1 MSSRYRKKLYLFLL
15 LYADDTIIPAECPED
30 LHRALDILK
39 IYCELWGLDI
49 NVRKTKVMIFSR
61 GKIRKMPKFN
71 FNEETVDVV
80 WDYKYLGVKFNYNNK
95 FKKAQQLQFLLA
107 NRAMFS
113 LLRKCRQLNLPLD
126 IQLELFEKCVH
137 LILLY
142 GCEIWACEK
151 MEVIS
156 KLQLRFLKLTL
167 GVKVTT
173 PTCMV
178 LGEVGRYP
186 IEIEAKCRMLGFWY
200 GLCSTSH
207 SESPKISNLMFQ
219 LCSKL
224 YYASDYKLPWLM
236 KVHSLLDSLGLSYI
250 WSNQIHTIESF
261 KRIVKQRL
269 MDQFIQE
276 WQSRVAENSVCSNYR
291 LFKKK
296 FCFEKYLTYLP
307 SILRQRVLKFRLS
320 NHRLPIQQRRSL
332 GIPRDERI
340 CTVCDS
346 GEVGD
351 EFHYLLNCSNENVKR
366 NRTKYVDKYYTHHP
380 NVPKFCS
387 LMNMTS
393 KSKNIKL
400 AKFISCI
407 LQLF

>member
-1 MSSRYRKKLYLFLL
+1 MFL
-15 LYADDTIIPAECPED
+15 
-30 LHRALDILK
+30 
-39 IYCELWGLDI
+39 
-49 NVRKTKVMIFSR
+49 
-61 GKIRKMPKFN
+61 
-71 FNEETVDVV
+71 
-80 WDYKYLGVKFNYNNK
+80 
-95 FKKAQQLQFLLA
+95 
-107 NRAMFS
+107 

-126 IQLELFEKCVH
+126 IQLELFEKCLH
-137 LILLY
+137 PILLY

-151 MEVIS
+151 MDVIS
-156 KLQLRFLKLTL
+156 KLQLRFLKLIL

-200 GLCSTSH
+200 GLCNTSH

-250 WSNQIHTIESF
+250 WSNQIHTIENF

-276 WQSRVAENSVCSNYR
+276 WKSRVAENSVSSNYR

-307 SILRQRVLKFRLS
+307 LSSI
-320 NHRLPIQQRRSL
+320 
-332 GIPRDERI
+332 
-340 CTVCDS
+340 
-346 GEVGD
+346 
-351 EFHYLLNCSNENVKR
+351 
-366 NRTKYVDKYYTHHP
+366 
-380 NVPKFCS
+380 
-387 LMNMTS
+387 
-393 KSKNIKL
+393 
-400 AKFISCI
+400 
-407 LQLF
+407 

>member
-1 MSSRYRKKLYLFLL
+1 MH
-15 LYADDTIIPAECPED
+15 P
-30 LHRALDILK
+30 
-39 IYCELWGLDI
+39 
-49 NVRKTKVMIFSR
+49 
-61 GKIRKMPKFN
+61 
-71 FNEETVDVV
+71 
-80 WDYKYLGVKFNYNNK
+80 
-95 FKKAQQLQFLLA
+95 
-107 NRAMFS
+107 
-113 LLRKCRQLNLPLD
+113 
-126 IQLELFEKCVH
+126 
-137 LILLY
+137 ILLY

-151 MEVIS
+151 MDVIS

-200 GLCSTSH
+200 GLCNTSH

-276 WQSRVAENSVCSNYR
+276 WQSRVAENSVCSNYC

-296 FCFEKYLTYLP
+296 FCFEEYLTYLP

-320 NHRLPIQQRRSL
+320 NHRLPIQQRRTL

-366 NRTKYVDKYYTHHP
+366 NRIKYVDKYYTHHP

>member
-1 MSSRYRKKLYLFLL
+1 MCLQDIEKKLHLFLL
-15 LYADDTIIPAECPED
+15 LYADDTIVLAECPED
-30 LHRALDILK
+30 LQRALDILK

-137 LILLY
+137 PILLY
-142 GCEIWACEK
+142 GCKIWACEK
-151 MEVIS
+151 MDVIS
-156 KLQLRFLKLTL
+156 KLQLRFLKLIL

-224 YYASDYKLPWLM
+224 YYASDYKLPWFM
-236 KVHSLLDSLGLSYI
+236 KVHSLL
-250 WSNQIHTIESF
+250 
-261 KRIVKQRL
+261 V
-269 MDQFIQE
+269 
-276 WQSRVAENSVCSNYR
+276 
-291 LFKKK
+291 
-296 FCFEKYLTYLP
+296 
-307 SILRQRVLKFRLS
+307 
-320 NHRLPIQQRRSL
+320 
-332 GIPRDERI
+332 
-340 CTVCDS
+340 
-346 GEVGD
+346 
-351 EFHYLLNCSNENVKR
+351 
-366 NRTKYVDKYYTHHP
+366 
-380 NVPKFCS
+380 
-387 LMNMTS
+387 
-393 KSKNIKL
+393 
-400 AKFISCI
+400 
-407 LQLF
+407 

>member
-1 MSSRYRKKLYLFLL
+1 M
-15 LYADDTIIPAECPED
+15 D
-30 LHRALDILK
+30 
-39 IYCELWGLDI
+39 
-49 NVRKTKVMIFSR
+49 
-61 GKIRKMPKFN
+61 
-71 FNEETVDVV
+71 
-80 WDYKYLGVKFNYNNK
+80 
-95 FKKAQQLQFLLA
+95 
-107 NRAMFS
+107 
-113 LLRKCRQLNLPLD
+113 
-126 IQLELFEKCVH
+126 
-137 LILLY
+137 
-142 GCEIWACEK
+142 
-151 MEVIS
+151 VIS

-276 WQSRVAENSVCSNYR
+276 WQSRVAENSVCSNYC

-296 FCFEKYLTYLP
+296 FCFEEYLTYLP

-320 NHRLPIQQRRSL
+320 NHRLPIQQRRTL

-366 NRTKYVDKYYTHHP
+366 KG
-380 NVPKFCS
+380 
-387 LMNMTS
+387 
-393 KSKNIKL
+393 
-400 AKFISCI
+400 
-407 LQLF
+407 